1 MQTLERARPARR
13 ALDKPQFVG
22 FVTDLI
28 VSDAQARPR
37 PQAFLVEQS
46 AHWTLPT
53 HFHLRHQFQL
63 VVGGSGSIGRNP
75 LEPLSVHYASPHS
88 GYGPIVSGG
97 EGLAYLTLR
106 VMSDVGA
113 WYLPESRE
121 QLQLRISK
129 QQAHGAPRTQVTAQA
144 LQTLAAPAEETL
156 IAPDAGGLAA
166 WLLRLPPHAKRQA
179 PAGQAQDGGR
189 FYVVT
194 QGALR
199 VGEETLDGLAT
210 VFVPQGELLDIE
222 ACDTG
227 LELIVL
233 QFPAEAALAA

>member
-28 VSDAQARPR
+28 ASDAQARPR

-53 HFHLRHQFQL
+53 HFHLQHQFQL

-75 LEPLSVHYASPHS
+75 LGPLSVHYASPHS

-106 VMSDVGA
+106 VMSDLGA

-121 QLQLRISK
+121 QLQLRIRK
-129 QQAHGAPRTQVTAQA
+129 QQAHGAPSAQVTAQA
-144 LQTLAAPAEETL
+144 LQALAAPAEETL

-166 WLLRLPPHAKRQA
+166 WLLRLPPHARRPA

-199 VGEETLDGLAT
+199 VGEETLPGLAT
-210 VFVPQGELLDIE
+210 VFVPQGEPLGIE
-222 ACDTG
+222 AGDTG

-233 QFPAEAALAA
+233 QFPAEAALAD